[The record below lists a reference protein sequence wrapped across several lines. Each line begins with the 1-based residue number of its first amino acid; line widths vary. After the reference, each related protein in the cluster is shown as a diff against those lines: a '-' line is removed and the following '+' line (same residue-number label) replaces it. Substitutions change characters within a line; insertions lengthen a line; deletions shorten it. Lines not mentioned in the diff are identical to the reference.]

1 MSDLALSKAEYRELE
16 QQAKAYHRM
25 TSRFFE
31 SIIREPVKEVVKY
44 FRKTD
49 LYTDEFLKDT

>member
-1 MSDLALSKAEYRELE
+1 MSDFALSKAEYRELE
-16 QQAKAYHRM
+16 QQAKAYQRM
-25 TSRFFE
+25 TSCFFE